1 MGKVS
6 RPVLE
11 VMERAIVVW
20 NRIWMS
26 VVTEPPIE
34 TGVDFTKLGEGEGV
48 SAFEGADSIRFR
60 NVSGFFFA
68 QRFPVFNNVGVSDKG
83 GGVGS
88 DSAVGHQINVW
99 GFVDSNESSIV
110 VFKGSSKVKVGS
122 YQSLETGSYHKPVLS
137 EYRYPFSSGRR
148 CKRGAPQRDS
158 SIRSRSWIIVRSCC
172 PKSMISV
179 LGGRT
184 FGRSKSRVKGR
195 IGSF

>member
-1 MGKVS
+1 
-6 RPVLE
+6 
-11 VMERAIVVW
+11 
-20 NRIWMS
+20 MS

-34 TGVDFTKLGEGEGV
+34 TGVDFTKLGEGKGV
-48 SAFEGADSIRFR
+48 STFEGADSICFC
-60 NVSGFFFA
+60 NVGGFFFV
-68 QRFPVFNNVGVSDKG
+68 QRFPVFNDVGVGDKG

-88 DSAVGHQINVW
+88 DSTVGHQIIVW
-99 GFVDSNESSIV
+99 GFVDSSESSRV

-122 YQSLETGSYHKPVLS
+122 YQSLETGSCHKPVLS
-137 EYRYPFSSGRR
+137 EYRYPFSSGWR

-158 SIRSRSWIIVRSCC
+158 SIRSRSWIVVRSCC

-184 FGRSKSRVKGR
+184 FGRSKSRVKER